1 MNVPTLETNLRA
13 VLLIVCLGS
22 GLWDEARAADRIARA
37 LRTEEAIVLDG
48 VLSEESWLLAE
59 PAADFIQAEPSQGE
73 PSTQRTEVRILFDS
87 ESLYFGIVCFDDDP
101 GGIVANSLRRDFASA
116 DEDTFAILLDTFAS
130 SRNGFLF
137 VTNPNG
143 AKRDVQVSNEGRELN
158 ESWDAIWEV
167 QTSINE
173 QGWTAEV
180 LIPIRSLRYGQGQE
194 GDWKVN
200 FGRGIR
206 RGNEVAYWS
215 EIPRRYNITQVSL
228 AGTLLGVSRDEI
240 HPGRN
245 LSVTPYV
252 IGNLTDQR
260 GHRDGDFDFGGD
272 LKYGITPG
280 LTLDLTYNT
289 DFSHVEV
296 DQQQV
301 NLDRFRL
308 SFPEKRDFFLENQG
322 LFEIGSVRLH
332 RGTPDVEDPAVFYSR
347 NIGLSPDRRTVP
359 IAGGARLTGRMGAY
373 ELGLLNIQTEETQ
386 TQGPE
391 NSSVLRIKRDVLG
404 RSWIGGFLLNR
415 QGPDRPGNRV
425 YGIDGLFRPRDDVI
439 FNSFLAQSQT
449 PGIDGND
456 WVLRV
461 EGQYDSRWLLLIG
474 THADIQEDY
483 RNDLGFTTRTGVR
496 AERFEMRPRLR
507 PWEGGAIREIQPVFN
522 VRYVTD
528 MDNRLVTRKQSIG
541 IDFFFQN
548 GAFLRLRGRNYFER
562 LDKDFAIRSDVLVPL
577 GDHNYEEQGLEFNT
591 DRSRA
596 LSARVT
602 WYQGEFWDGDKTS
615 LQLGAQFR
623 PDYHISTE
631 LNFTRDSVSL
641 PGGDFRVDL
650 LRFRLRYAFNTRTFL
665 DTLIQYNSEDD
676 RVTSNLRFNLIH
688 HSLSDLFLV
697 YTEER
702 STSGENRTDRVIS
715 VKYTH
720 LLGF

>member
-1 MNVPTLETNLRA
+1 MNVPTLETHWRT
-13 VLLIVCLGS
+13 VILILFLGS
-22 GLWDEARAADRIARA
+22 GLWGEAWAADRMVQA

-48 VLSEESWLLAE
+48 VLDEEPWLLAE
-59 PAADFIQAEPSQGE
+59 PAVDFIQAEPSQGE
-73 PSTQRTEVRILFDS
+73 PSTQWTEVRILFDL
-87 ESLYFGIVCFDDDP
+87 ENLYFGIVCFDDDP
-101 GGIVANSLRRDFASA
+101 SGIVANSLRRDFNSS
-116 DEDTFAILLDTFAS
+116 DEDTFEILLDTFAS

-143 AKRDVQVSNEGRELN
+143 AKRDVQVTNEGRELN

-167 QTSINE
+167 KARINE
-173 QGWTAEV
+173 QGWMAEV
-180 LIPIRSLRYGQGQE
+180 RIPISSLRYRPGNE
-194 GDWKVN
+194 GAWKVN
-200 FGRGIR
+200 FGRRIR
-206 RGNEVAYWS
+206 RGNEIAYWS

-228 AGTLLGVSRDEI
+228 AGTLSGLSKDEI

-245 LSVTPYV
+245 LSLTPYV
-252 IGNLTDQR
+252 IGNLVERGGDQ
-260 GHRDGDFDFGGD
+260 GSDFDFGAD

-322 LFEIGSVRLH
+322 LFEIGSVRLQ

-359 IAGGARLTGRMGAY
+359 IVGGARLTGRMGAY
-373 ELGLLNIQTEETQ
+373 ELGLLNIQTEETES
-386 TQGPE
+386 QGPE
-391 NSSVLRIKRDVLG
+391 NNSVLRIKRDVLA
-404 RSWIGGFLLNR
+404 RSWIGGFFLNR
-415 QGPDRPGNRV
+415 QGPDRLDNRV
-425 YGIDGLFRPRDDVI
+425 YGIDGLYRPHEDLIV
-439 FNSFLAQSQT
+439 NSFFARSQN
-449 PGIDGND
+449 PGIQGDD

-474 THADIQEDY
+474 THADIQENY
-483 RNDLGFTTRTGVR
+483 RSDLGFTTRTGVR
-496 AERFEMRPRLR
+496 AQRLEMRPRIR
-507 PWEGGAIREIQPVFN
+507 PWEGKAIREIQPVFN

-528 MDNRLVTRKQSIG
+528 VDNRLVTRKQSIG
-541 IDFFFQN
+541 IDFYFQN
-548 GAFLRLRGRNYFER
+548 GAFLRLRRRNYFER
-562 LDKDFAIRSDVLVPL
+562 LDEDFSIRSAVLIPV
-577 GDHNYEEQGLEFNT
+577 GDYNYEEQGFEFNT

-596 LSARVT
+596 LSASLK
-602 WYQGEFWDGDKTS
+602 WYQGEFWNGDKTS
-615 LQLGAQFR
+615 FLVGGQYR
-623 PDYHISTE
+623 PDFHISAGFD
-631 LNFTRDSVSL
+631 FTRDSVRL

-665 DTLIQYNSEDD
+665 DTFIQYNSEEES
-676 RVTSNLRFNLIH
+676 VTSNVRFNLIH

-702 STSGENRTDRVIS
+702 PTSGENQTDRVIS